1 FFERFLQFRREDTPS
16 QRFQRLLTGRE
27 SFHWATRDVVLLFA
41 WPLSLPADDRF
52 PSLALPPVR
61 EREEM
66 FRALKDWL
74 CSYSGRRPVLF
85 IIEDLHWAD
94 ASTLEFLGQFLGEV
108 RRDRILAVL
117 TSRPEFHTPWPML
130 PHQTSLALNR
140 LTKRQV
146 NELMQKTTGRQL
158 PELVIEKIYG
168 RSEGIPLFVEEFTK
182 VVQDSG
188 MLDQASESG
197 TRIKALMSREIPAT
211 LQDLVMSRLDR
222 MDGDREMAQ
231 LAATIGREFTCEL
244 LSAIA
249 GVDEETVN
257 AELAKLMR
265 AEILYQKGRPPQ
277 SSYIFKHSLLE
288 DALYNSLVKNKRRQ
302 FHGQI
307 AEPLEARCPQTV
319 ATQPELI
326 AHHLS
331 EAGFTE
337 RSIRYWC
344 SAGLR
349 SQEQFAN
356 VEAIGHF
363 SKGLELLNTLPEA
376 SERDVDEL

>member
-1 FFERFLQFRREDTPS
+1 
-16 QRFQRLLTGRE
+16 
-27 SFHWATRDVVLLFA
+27 
-41 WPLSLPADDRF
+41 
-52 PSLALPPVR
+52 
-61 EREEM
+61 
-66 FRALKDWL
+66 
-74 CSYSGRRPVLF
+74 
-85 IIEDLHWAD
+85 
-94 ASTLEFLGQFLGEV
+94 
-108 RRDRILAVL
+108 
-117 TSRPEFHTPWPML
+117 
-130 PHQTSLALNR
+130 
-140 LTKRQV
+140 
-146 NELMQKTTGRQL
+146 
-158 PELVIEKIYG
+158 
-168 RSEGIPLFVEEFTK
+168 
-182 VVQDSG
+182 
-188 MLDQASESG
+188 
-197 TRIKALMSREIPAT
+197 
-211 LQDLVMSRLDR
+211 
-222 MDGDREMAQ
+222 

-302 FHGQI
+302 FHGMI
-307 AEPLEARCPQTV
+307 AETLEARFPQTV

-337 RSIRYWC
+337 RSIRYWR

-376 SERDVDEL
+376 PERDVDELLLLNALGSAYQAARGYAAPEVGPTFARARELCEKAGETSQAFEVMWGNWTWHLVRGELKLCMSLADEMMALAQEARDPGMIMEAYVAPVVTLFYRGDFTGCRRHCDQAIAYYENQEQCAIWCGRLGQNSAVVLRCYLSLALWQLGFPEQAVSINEQMLVLARQLAHPFS